1 MKPVQDMTLDEC
13 RDEIAVAI
21 GWVRDRPS
29 VYATGSWRGPDNAWM
44 HGLDHP
50 VPATIDSIAASLPPE
65 YEWRTV
71 ARFRLADGAETGWG
85 ATVQYG
91 APDEPWY
98 VNVRGCDTEIL
109 ARARCCVAAWR
120 KYKEN
125 AQ

>member
-1 MKPVQDMTLDEC
+1 MTPIQDMTLDEC
-13 RDEIAVAI
+13 RDEIAVAM

-29 VYATGSWRGPDNAWM
+29 VCATGSWRGPDNAWM

-50 VPATIDSIAASLPPE
+50 VPATIDSIAANLPPG
-65 YEWRTV
+65 WFWWLIRCDD
-71 ARFRLADGAETGWG
+71 DGV
-85 ATVQYG
+85 VQCRVWSKEKS
-91 APDEPWY
+91 A
-98 VNVRGCDTEIL
+98 VMQTACADTEIL

>member
-13 RDEIAVAI
+13 RDEIAVAM

-29 VYATGSWRGPDNAWM
+29 VCATGSWRGPDNAWM

-50 VPATIDSIAASLPPE
+50 VPATLDSIAASLPPGVKWE
-65 YEWRTV
+65 KFVWPGGV
-71 ARFRLADGAETGWG
+71 ASAYAHGAQRFIADS
-85 ATVQYG
+85 
-91 APDEPWY
+91 DEFVKVEPT
-98 VNVRGCDTEIL
+98 DAMIL
-109 ARARCCVAAWR
+109 AMARCCVAAWR